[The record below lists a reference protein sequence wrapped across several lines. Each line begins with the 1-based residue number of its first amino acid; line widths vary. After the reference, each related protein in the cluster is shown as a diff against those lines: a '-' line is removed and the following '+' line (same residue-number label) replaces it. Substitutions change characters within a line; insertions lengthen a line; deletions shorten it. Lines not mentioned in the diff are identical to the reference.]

1 MSIIIYSLKALF
13 NLLTEGFMKIDSIR
27 RLSLDELKALHREC
41 IRRDF
46 PKNEV
51 RPYSMVKRLA
61 SNNLYIAYGAYCNNT
76 LIAYAT
82 FFNLPDSPVTLLDY
96 LAVQPEHRG
105 TGIGSSFI
113 GEFKSIVKNEF
124 PHSRVIAI
132 ECESP
137 QYATSTADK
146 ATREKRI
153 NFYIRNGAVITQ
165 STLYAFGVNYNLLAV
180 YLDNSRQTLK
190 LGEGVYNLYLYGF
203 KNLLKGFAKKHLKY
217 FDAQ

>member
-1 MSIIIYSLKALF
+1 MR
-13 NLLTEGFMKIDSIR
+13 IDNIR
-27 RLSLDELKALHREC
+27 KLSFDELKLLHRQC
-41 IRRDF
+41 IKRDF

-61 SNNLYIAYGAYCNNT
+61 NDMLYIAYGAYCNNT
-76 LIAYAT
+76 LVAYAT
-82 FFNLPDSPVTLLDY
+82 FFNLPESPVVLLDY

-113 GEFKSIVKNEF
+113 SEFKAIVKKEF
-124 PHSRVIAI
+124 PHSSVIAI
-132 ECESP
+132 ECENP
-137 QYATSTADK
+137 QYATTLEEK

-153 NFYIRNGAVITQ
+153 NFYIRNGAIVTE

-180 YLDNSRQTLK
+180 YLDNSKSKLK
-190 LGEGVYNLYLYGF
+190 LGESVYRLYLYGF
-203 KNLLKGFAKKHLKY
+203 KNLLKGFAEKNLKY